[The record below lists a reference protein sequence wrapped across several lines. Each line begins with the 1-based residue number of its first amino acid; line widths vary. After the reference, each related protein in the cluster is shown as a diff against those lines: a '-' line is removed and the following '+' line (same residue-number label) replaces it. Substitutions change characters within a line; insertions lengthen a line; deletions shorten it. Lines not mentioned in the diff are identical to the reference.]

1 MSIRSLAGVAPI
13 LLVLV
18 AASAYAQTSPVPSGG
33 STGPTTVP
41 TVSTP
46 QALPTDVGT
55 PNQPNKPSASAI
67 TTPSPT
73 GTAGGLT
80 SENAATQAVATS
92 VSAKVDQAK
101 LAQAGA
107 QVDQAWDAYWPRLSF
122 LARYTRLSPITLPVI
137 GNPPGVFS
145 VVTGGP
151 GVQSGQPVPAG
162 TPLIAASGGI
172 SFPVILDQYTTQ
184 VSLLVPLS
192 DYVFRLYK
200 AHDAAL
206 LNLEASKW
214 NAKVNAQIAAT
225 DARVAYYNVLRA
237 HGAVVVAR
245 AAVDQSEAH
254 LKDLKNQ
261 FAAKVVTVAD
271 VARVEATMANAQLA
285 LIKSENLVV
294 VTEAQLRVLMHQNG
308 EAPLTYAE
316 DLTAELPKMSI
327 DLKQLKSD
335 AMSKRPELKVL
346 DAQVASAEKQTD
358 VIAAGAYPR
367 IDALGNF
374 TYANP
379 NSRFFPQT
387 AEWKATWDVSLQL
400 TWSPNDWLTT
410 HDNKKGAQA
419 QIAQLKASRDQI
431 VDGLI
436 LDVTT
441 AYTRVKEAEASIGTT
456 ATELRA
462 AEEAY
467 RVRKEQ
473 FALGAT
479 TSALLIDTEADLTR
493 ARLNHLNARVD
504 LRIARVQ
511 LRKAIG
517 DA

>member
-18 AASAYAQTSPVPSGG
+18 AASAYAQTSPVPSAG

-172 SFPVILDQYTTQ
+172 SFPVILDQFTTQ

-367 IDALGNF
+367 IDA
-374 TYANP
+374 
-379 NSRFFPQT
+379 
-387 AEWKATWDVSLQL
+387 
-400 TWSPNDWLTT
+400 
-410 HDNKKGAQA
+410 
-419 QIAQLKASRDQI
+419 
-431 VDGLI
+431 
-436 LDVTT
+436 
-441 AYTRVKEAEASIGTT
+441 
-456 ATELRA
+456 
-462 AEEAY
+462 
-467 RVRKEQ
+467 
-473 FALGAT
+473 
-479 TSALLIDTEADLTR
+479 
-493 ARLNHLNARVD
+493 
-504 LRIARVQ
+504 
-511 LRKAIG
+511 
-517 DA
+517 